1 MQFQKGQNLNRAA
14 SVQKE
19 AIVAD
24 PKEKKKTNPNV
35 VPFESDEILQ
45 CVDPNEVHRRKN
57 RRKVDDKLE
66 EVSKSCLDL
75 AIDG

>member
-1 MQFQKGQNLNRAA
+1 MFDTDT
-14 SVQKE
+14 SMQKE
-19 AIVAD
+19 AVVED
-24 PKEKKKTNPNV
+24 SKEKEKVDPDI
-35 VPFESDEILQ
+35 VPYKSDEILQ